1 MRTTLKSSIIT
12 KSMKTISVEA
22 PGVILREEFIKPLG
36 LTAYR
41 VAKEC
46 GISHPGMSEILR
58 GKRSITAETALRL
71 GIYFGMEPEFWVRL
85 QADYDLRKARREKLK
100 LLQDQVRPLKIA
112 A

>member
-1 MRTTLKSSIIT
+1 
-12 KSMKTISVEA
+12 MKTIPVEY
-22 PGVILREEFIKPLG
+22 PGIILQEEFIRPLG

-46 GISHPGMSEILR
+46 GLSHPAMSEILR
-58 GKRSITAETALRL
+58 GKRSVTAETALRL
-71 GIYFGMEPEFWVRL
+71 GIYFKIEPEFWLRL

-100 LLQDQVRPLKIA
+100 IFKAQIKPVQKA

>member
-1 MRTTLKSSIIT
+1 
-12 KSMKTISVEA
+12 MKTIPVEA
-22 PGVILREEFIKPLG
+22 PGLILREEFLEPLG

-46 GISHPGMSEILR
+46 GISHPAMSEILR
-58 GKRSITAETALRL
+58 GKRGISAETALRL
-71 GIYFGMEPEFWVRL
+71 GLYFGIEPEFWVRL

-100 LLQDQVRPLKIA
+100 SLTAAIKPLAKA

>member
-1 MRTTLKSSIIT
+1 
-12 KSMKTISVEA
+12 MKMIPVET
-22 PGVILREEFIKPLG
+22 PGVILQKEFIKPFG

-46 GISHPGMSEILR
+46 GLSHPAMSQILR
-58 GKRSITAETALRL
+58 GKRAITAETALRL
-71 GIYFGMEPEFWVRL
+71 GVYFKMEPEFWIRL

-100 LLQDQVRPLKIA
+100 IIKAQIKPLEQA

>member
-1 MRTTLKSSIIT
+1 
-12 KSMKTISVEA
+12 MKRISVEA

-36 LTAYR
+36 LTAYQ
-41 VAKEC
+41 VAKGC
-46 GISHPGMSEILR
+46 GVSHPGMSEILR

-71 GIYFGMEPEFWVRL
+71 GIYFGMEPEFWLRL

-100 LLQDQVRPLKIA
+100 LLQGQVTPMKKA